1 MAKRLKN
8 NLKKKKK
15 KKKPTPVHT
24 IVLGQDVYLQGHS
37 TQLLTLHHHH
47 ICSPE
52 IQYWCVQTGSYPS
65 SCWLL
70 LETQSELH

>member
-8 NLKKKKK
+8 NLKKIKT
-15 KKKPTPVHT
+15 TPVHT
-24 IVLGQDVYLQGHS
+24 IVLGQGVYLQGHS
-37 TQLLTLHHHH
+37 TQLLTLHRHR

-52 IQYWCVQTGSYPS
+52 IQHWCVQTGSYPT